1 MAGSCRGYKP
11 LLRSGAVYG
20 GAHAMHRH
28 HQQREKLTTTPS
40 VSPRDYGG
48 LRILLFTG
56 FVCGGLALLI
66 APSVIAQSN
75 DLETSSDV
83 KSVKKPRVPARFGA
97 SVPAAQSKRSQT
109 SKPLSSQQAAT
120 PNSPV
125 PRSGE
130 WFNRFPEI
138 GKTLSADQAKAPGSN
153 NDGSVILSALEA
165 RRLYELLNSDSDS
178 QAGNEPTKLPASQ
191 RERTFGYIKHF
202 ENSGVKE
209 YVRTEKKWDP
219 NQPQKAVVRAAAK
232 LVGSVGSETNAP
244 SKRSPLT
251 KGSDEDLKQAVHES
265 SAKATDWWS
274 TIGVQFQTPVTEENS
289 EDSEFLGLSETLAPE
304 VQAPLESLVESSIE
318 LVNDES
324 GSDSDEPGLN
334 EDRSE
339 PIPDSLQHLNS
350 PVPIEVI
357 DHSDEIIVIL
367 RRSKLL
373 RISADI
379 VRTAVVD
386 PAVCDIV
393 QFTPREITI
402 IGKMQGATHVTF
414 WFDDGE
420 QRPVTYLVRVLPD
433 PEIRKIQENHF
444 AILEEVISKLFPDSS
459 VELIAVANKLIIRG
473 QAKGAEQAAQIMHIV
488 RGEMV
493 TQSSRFQEGNPG
505 GLGEGDA
512 AEVLSGVDFGRR
524 LGPNIQIIN
533 MLRIPGP
540 QQVALRVKIAEL
552 NRSAARGIGVDLEAQ
567 FRFSSKNGAAIFLE
581 TMLNAAKGNAPAL
594 LTELDGDDINIGI
607 RWLEE
612 RGVVRLL
619 SEPTLVTLSGHP
631 ATFVAGGEFAVPT
644 TVGVSGVAAVTTDF
658 RSFGAIISFLPV
670 VLDKDRIRLEI
681 SPEFSQINSNLT
693 VQNTPGLDVRAVTTT
708 VEMREGQTLA
718 IAGLLDDSMTASRKG
733 NIPLI
738 SQLLSRRDVH
748 RNETELI
755 ILVTPELVHPMEPE
769 DVPPVPGYGVDEP
782 NNLEF
787 YLGGR
792 LEGKSRREFRGTVW
806 PNLRRRY
813 RTDEGSWV
821 SGPFGHSQ

>member
-1 MAGSCRGYKP
+1 
-11 LLRSGAVYG
+11 
-20 GAHAMHRH
+20 MHRN
-28 HQQREKLTTTPS
+28 HQRREKLTTTPS
-40 VSPRDYGG
+40 VSPRDDGG
-48 LRILLFTG
+48 LRILFFVG
-56 FVCGGLALLI
+56 FVCGGLALLT
-66 APSVIAQSN
+66 ASSVIAQSN
-75 DLETSSDV
+75 DLEASSDLS
-83 KSVKKPRVPARFGA
+83 SVKKPRVPARFST
-97 SVPAAQSKRSQT
+97 SVPATQSRRAQT
-109 SKPLSSQQAAT
+109 SNPLSSQKVAA
-120 PNSPV
+120 

-138 GKTLSADQAKAPGSN
+138 RSADQAKISGNN
-153 NDGSVILSALEA
+153 NDGSVVLSAPEA
-165 RRLYELLNSDSDS
+165 RRLYELLNSDSNS
-178 QAGNEPTKLPASQ
+178 QAGNEPTKLSPSQ
-191 RERTFGYIKHF
+191 RSRTFGYIKHF

-219 NQPQKAVVRAAAK
+219 NQPQKALVRSAAK

-244 SKRSPLT
+244 DKRSLLAES
-251 KGSDEDLKQAVHES
+251 SDEEAEPAVHELS
-265 SAKATDWWS
+265 PEVTDWWS
-274 TIGVQFQTPVTEENS
+274 TIGVQFEAPVTEENS
-289 EDSEFLGLSETLAPE
+289 EDSEFPGLSDTLSHET
-304 VQAPLESLVESSIE
+304 QISLESLVESPIE
-318 LVNDES
+318 LVSDES
-324 GSDSDEPGLN
+324 GSDSDEPELD

-339 PIPDSLQHLNS
+339 PISDSLQHLNS

-357 DHSDEIIVIL
+357 DHSDEIIVTL

-433 PEIRKIQENHF
+433 PEIRKIHENHF
-444 AILEEVISKLFPDSS
+444 AILGEVISKLFPDSS
-459 VELIAVANKLIIRG
+459 VELVAVADKLIVRG
-473 QAKGAEQAAQIMHIV
+473 QAKDGEQAAQIMHIV
-488 RGEMV
+488 RGEM
-493 TQSSRFQEGNPG
+493 TNQTSRFRQGHSG

-512 AEVLSGVDFGRR
+512 GDVLSGVEIGSQ
-524 LGPNIQIIN
+524 LGSNIQIIN

-552 NRSAARGIGVDLEAQ
+552 NRSAARGAGVDLEAQ
-567 FRFSSKNGAAIFLE
+567 FKSSSKNGSGIFLE

-594 LTELDGDDINIGI
+594 LTELDGDDINIGL

-619 SEPTLVTLSGHP
+619 SEPTLVTLSGRP

-658 RSFGAIISFLPV
+658 RAFGAIISFLPV
-670 VLDKDRIRLEI
+670 VLDKDRIRLQV
-681 SPEFSQINSNLT
+681 SPEFSQINSNLA
-693 VQNTPGLDVRAVTTT
+693 VENTPGLDVRAVTTT

-718 IAGLLDDSMTASRKG
+718 IAGLLDDSMTANRTG

-738 SQLLSRRDVH
+738 SQLLGRRDVH

-806 PNLRRRY
+806 PNLSRRY
-813 RTDEGSWV
+813 RANDGSWV
-821 SGPFGHSQ
+821 SGPFGHSK

>member
-1 MAGSCRGYKP
+1 
-11 LLRSGAVYG
+11 
-20 GAHAMHRH
+20 MHRN
-28 HQQREKLTTTPS
+28 HQRREKLTTTPS
-40 VSPRDYGG
+40 VSPRDDGG
-48 LRILLFTG
+48 LRILFFVG
-56 FVCGGLALLI
+56 FVCGGLALLT
-66 APSVIAQSN
+66 ASSVIAQSN
-75 DLETSSDV
+75 DLEASSDLN
-83 KSVKKPRVPARFGA
+83 SVKKPRVPARFSA
-97 SVPAAQSKRSQT
+97 SVPVTQSRRAQT
-109 SKPLSSQQAAT
+109 SNPLSSQQSAA
-120 PNSPV
+120 
-125 PRSGE
+125 PRSDE

-138 GKTLSADQAKAPGSN
+138 RSADQAKISENN
-153 NDGSVILSALEA
+153 NDGSVVLSAPEA
-165 RRLYELLNSDSDS
+165 RRLYELLNSDRNS
-178 QAGNEPTKLPASQ
+178 QAGNEPTKLSPSQ
-191 RERTFGYIKHF
+191 RSRTFGYIKHF

-219 NQPQKAVVRAAAK
+219 NQPQKALVRSAAK

-244 SKRSPLT
+244 GKRSLLAES
-251 KGSDEDLKQAVHES
+251 SDEEAEPAVHES
-265 SAKATDWWS
+265 SPEVTDWWS
-274 TIGVQFQTPVTEENS
+274 TIGVQFQAPVTEENS
-289 EDSEFLGLSETLAPE
+289 EDSEFPGLSDTLTHET
-304 VQAPLESLVESSIE
+304 QISLESLVESPIE
-318 LVNDES
+318 LVSDES
-324 GSDSDEPGLN
+324 GPDSDESELD

-339 PIPDSLQHLNS
+339 PIFDSLQHLNS

-357 DHSDEIIVIL
+357 DHSDEIIVTL

-433 PEIRKIQENHF
+433 PEIRKIHENHF

-459 VELIAVANKLIIRG
+459 VELVAVADKLIVRG
-473 QAKGAEQAAQIMHIV
+473 QAKDGEQAAQIMHIV
-488 RGEMV
+488 RGEM
-493 TQSSRFQEGNPG
+493 TNQTSRFRQGHSG
-505 GLGEGDA
+505 GLGAGDA
-512 AEVLSGVDFGRR
+512 GDVLSGVEIGSR
-524 LGPNIQIIN
+524 LGSNIQIIN

-552 NRSAARGIGVDLEAQ
+552 NRSAARGAGVDLEAQ
-567 FRFSSKNGAAIFLE
+567 FKSSSKNGSGIFLE

-594 LTELDGDDINIGI
+594 LTELDGDDINIGL

-619 SEPTLVTLSGHP
+619 SEPTLVTLSGRP

-658 RSFGAIISFLPV
+658 RAFGAIISFLPV
-670 VLDKDRIRLEI
+670 VLDKDRIRLQV
-681 SPEFSQINSNLT
+681 SPEFSQINSNLA
-693 VQNTPGLDVRAVTTT
+693 VENTPGLDVRAVTTT

-718 IAGLLDDSMTASRKG
+718 IAGLLDDSMTANRTG
-733 NIPLI
+733 DIPLI
-738 SQLLSRRDVH
+738 SHLLGRRDVH

-806 PNLRRRY
+806 PNLSRRY
-813 RTDEGSWV
+813 RANDGSWV
-821 SGPFGHSQ
+821 SGPFGHSK